1 MIRNAAPLTAR
12 LIAFGAVVSLGVS
25 LAQDARAQLFDTS
38 IPQNEVCVLDQ
49 ANQPPRRI
57 LEPRLLVAWLLTSD
71 PITDRALDANA
82 DGDTLFSEKQVALA
96 EEGYCS
102 GTSSPRC
109 TPADAAAQSRLH
121 ATLVRFVETEGGS
134 EYTFERLRRPDPVSR
149 AAHPVLA
156 AALEDPDRAIQ
167 IGEVLMRDPRFV
179 QIVCVDPSPPTV
191 AEAPPEEGERWTIDT
206 EEGGFRLT
214 GRIDDLSKGRDRIRE
229 VAPAQF
235 SIARDL
241 LSQQTSFQVNAV
253 AGYDFEVAR
262 GDNVRFGMIPFG
274 LVQRF
279 FEGTITSID
288 NLGAGLQFA
297 ARIRAAD
304 LGSSEIAVT
313 PLFETD
319 SDLDSKIGSLKFRW
333 SPTLP
338 PDAAVPLGF
347 FEQYGPVVATFGLD
361 ALSEV
366 GLVLDPGTDP
376 NLAIQDDF
384 LRIGGRVRFSVRGAE
399 DTLLEQFEID
409 VANRYFYD
417 LIGTIENINLFET
430 SVAYNFPGVENY
442 RFSFS
447 YSTGLSE
454 QTLDEID
461 LWQTQLGVRF

>member
-1 MIRNAAPLTAR
+1 MICRAAPLPVR
-12 LIAFGAVVSLGVS
+12 LLGFGTVLVLGVT
-25 LAQDARAQLFDTS
+25 LACEGQAQLSDAP
-38 IPQNEVCVLDQ
+38 IPESEVCALDQ
-49 ANQPPRRI
+49 DNQPPRRF
-57 LEPRLLVAWLLTSD
+57 LEPRLLVEWLLTSD
-71 PITDRALDANA
+71 PISDRALDANA

-109 TPADAAAQSRLH
+109 TAADAAAQRRVH
-121 ATLVRFVETEGGS
+121 AALVRFVETEGGVD
-134 EYTFERLRRPDPVSR
+134 YTFERLRRPDPVDR

-156 AALEDPDRAIQ
+156 ITLEDPGRTVQ
-167 IGEVLMRDPRFV
+167 IGEVLMREPRFV
-179 QIVCVDPSPPTV
+179 RIVCVDQLPPAV
-191 AEAPPEEGERWTIDT
+191 VEARPEEAPQWTLDA
-206 EEGGFRLT
+206 EEGGFRLA
-214 GRIDDLSKGRDRIRE
+214 GRIDDLSKGRDRLRE

-241 LSQQTSFQVNAV
+241 LAQQTSFQVNAV

-262 GDNVRFGMIPFG
+262 GDNVRFGLIPFG

-279 FEGTITSID
+279 FEGTTTSID
-288 NLGAGLQFA
+288 NLGVGLQFA

-304 LGSSEIAVT
+304 LGSSDVAVT

-338 PDAAVPLGF
+338 PDASVPLGF
-347 FEQYGPVVATFGLD
+347 FEQYGPVVATFGID
-361 ALSEV
+361 ALSDV
-366 GLVLDPGTDP
+366 GLVFDPGTDP
-376 NLAIQDDF
+376 NLAIEEDF
-384 LRIGGRVRFSVRGAE
+384 LRIGGRVRFNVRGAE

-417 LIGTIENINLFET
+417 LIGSIKNINLFET
-430 SVAYNFPGVENY
+430 SIAYNFPGVENY
-442 RFSFS
+442 RVSFS
-447 YSTGLSE
+447 YSSGRSE